1 MIIQQAEFKKL
12 KYVISYPD
20 DYKEKVQYPIIFY
33 THGAGSRGNDLS
45 LLNIDVPIKKNVS
58 ANDFIIIAPQCY
70 ANTWFEIFEQLIEF
84 CEFVYNQPFTDKSRF
99 YASGVSMGGYAI
111 YQLIMSRQK
120 LFTAGIVCCGGGMYW
135 NAGRLANV
143 PVWAFHGEKD
153 KSVFVTESINMVDAV
168 NRKGGNAKL
177 TVYPETGH
185 ASWVETYANP
195 EVFTWLLQH
204 ENQNDQEYLDGY
216 TGAATYG

>member
-1 MIIQQAEFKKL
+1 VIIEKAEFKKL
-12 KYVISYPD
+12 KCVISYPN
-20 DYKEKVQYPIIFY
+20 DYKGSEKYPVIFY

-45 LLNIDVPIKKNVS
+45 LLNIDVPIRKNVS
-58 ANDFIIIAPQCY
+58 ANDFIIVVPQCY

-135 NAGRLANV
+135 NAGLLKDIPLRI
-143 PVWAFHGEKD
+143 FHGLQD
-153 KSVFVTESINMVDAV
+153 KVVLPCESKNMAKKINQF
-168 NRKGGNAKL
+168 GGKAEL
-177 TVYPETGH
+177 VLYPQCEH
-185 ASWVETYANP
+185 NCWDK
-195 EVFTWLLQH
+195 VFTNKENFEWLLSQRKI
-204 ENQNDQEYLDGY
+204 END
-216 TGAATYG
+216 